1 MLTLNSVQPCSG
13 AAVQLCSWRRPTFL
27 SLCVPPHGSSM
38 EYTIVCPIVVVLA
51 IGAFLLHVLVLV
63 CCVCSLS
70 IQDFRMNCMFT
81 VLCPFSCASRCREFG
96 PGFAGNAKCK
106 MHFAKSF
113 QYCAADIICCCGE
126 NRIYLS
132 VPAMTVLPI
141 CIPCLL
147 ALPRG
152 VCILPLRYCSV
163 RVRDGWSEGHDPP
176 CTVAVEPRRSS

>member
-1 MLTLNSVQPCSG
+1 
-13 AAVQLCSWRRPTFL
+13 
-27 SLCVPPHGSSM
+27 
-38 EYTIVCPIVVVLA
+38 
-51 IGAFLLHVLVLV
+51 
-63 CCVCSLS
+63 
-70 IQDFRMNCMFT
+70 MNCMFT
-81 VLCPFSCASRCREFG
+81 VLCPFPVPHDVVNLVQDSREMQ
-96 PGFAGNAKCK
+96 NAKCK

>member
-1 MLTLNSVQPCSG
+1 
-13 AAVQLCSWRRPTFL
+13 VQLCSWRRPTFL

-51 IGAFLLHVLVLV
+51 IMAFLLHVLVLV

-106 MHFAKSF
+106 MQKDCFANL
-113 QYCAADIICCCGE
+113 Y
-126 NRIYLS
+126 
-132 VPAMTVLPI
+132 PLP
-141 CIPCLL
+141 L

-163 RVRDGWSEGHDPP
+163 RVRDGWSEGHGPP
-176 CTVAVEPRRSS
+176 CTVAVVAVSLVVK